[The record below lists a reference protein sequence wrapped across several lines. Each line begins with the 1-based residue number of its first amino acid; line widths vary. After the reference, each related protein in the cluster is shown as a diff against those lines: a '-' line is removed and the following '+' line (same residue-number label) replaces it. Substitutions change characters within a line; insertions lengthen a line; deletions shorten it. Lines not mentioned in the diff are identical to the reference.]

1 MKTKDPQSTS
11 SAAPATQKIHS
22 QRQAA
27 ALFGVSLATWK
38 RYVAAGRVPRPIQM
52 GPRRVGWLDHEL
64 AATQQAWRKIRDER
78 VVGQ

>member
-1 MKTKDPQSTS
+1 MKAKPAEANAVTS
-11 SAAPATQKIHS
+11 PITQRVYS
-22 QRQAA
+22 QREAA

-64 AATQQAWRKIRDER
+64 AATQDALRRVRD
-78 VVGQ
+78 GQRAGE

>member
-1 MKTKDPQSTS
+1 MKTKLTETNTVASPI
-11 SAAPATQKIHS
+11 TQKVYS
-22 QRQAA
+22 QREAA

-64 AATQQAWRKIRDER
+64 AATQEALRRVRD
-78 VVGQ
+78 GQRA

>member
-1 MKTKDPQSTS
+1 MKVKRAEANSVTS
-11 SAAPATQKIHS
+11 PITQKVYN
-22 QRQAA
+22 QREAA

-64 AATQQAWRKIRDER
+64 AATQDALRRVRD
-78 VVGQ
+78 GQIPG

>member
-1 MKTKDPQSTS
+1 MKTKVSIPVSP
-11 SAAPATQKIHS
+11 PATQKIYS

-38 RYVAAGRVPRPIQM
+38 RYVTAGRVPRPIQL

-64 AATQQAWRKIRDER
+64 AATQEGWRKIRDER
-78 VVGQ
+78 VVGE